1 MGSSMM
7 LNFTMFALISG
18 VLSLVGKVLLVI
30 AVGNDAKARGLKSRT
45 AFMILVFF
53 FPLVVGIIYLCV
65 RDSAAKIVP
74 QMCCNCHATLAPEY
88 QQCPNCGG
96 FLLQDYLVPNAVN
109 LKKSAKTCLIIAI
122 ICYIAGSGLYSYSAM
137 RFGADVLDN
146 IIGEDN
152 GEYDNYDE
160 YFDDYFSDNHQDDYN
175 NDRGGENADSDDS
188 AGEDFYNFGKNGN

>member
-7 LNFTMFALISG
+7 LSFTMFALISG
-18 VLSLVGKVLLVI
+18 VLSLAGKVLLVI

-74 QMCCNCHATLAPEY
+74 KMCCNCRATLAPEY
-88 QQCPNCGG
+88 QQCPNCGS
-96 FLLQDYLVPNAVN
+96 FLLENYLVPNALN

-122 ICYIAGSGLYSYSAM
+122 VCYIAGSGLYSYSAM
-137 RFGADVLDN
+137 RFGVDVLDN

-152 GEYDNYDE
+152 GDYDSYDD
-160 YFDDYFSDNHQDDYN
+160 YFDDYFSDDNQ
-175 NDRGGENADSDDS
+175 GGENADSDDS